1 MCSVKNIQGCPVKT
15 IKTSGASVGVNYGH
29 PNKGTLGSDTIKGE
43 EEGGRMSKGHRL
55 CGDEW

>member
-1 MCSVKNIQGCPVKT
+1 MKT
-15 IKTSGASVGVNYGH
+15 IKISGASVGVNYGH
-29 PNKGTLGSDTIKGE
+29 QNKGTLGSDTIKGE